1 MREFPRIKEPVED
14 ISIYDL
20 GLETSS
26 RAMRSVVLKRVMFG
40 DDRPNV
46 RIIRI
51 RNVVFEK
58 CIFNHQEIQLINF
71 SGCKFVSCEFNG
83 TRFQSNEFH
92 KCTFSNS
99 LFYKPIFEDT
109 YLDPKSFRFDLYW
122 LRYFANINVGLF
134 QALYRNSKDMH
145 QDKFAMEADKKFLLY
160 KKYNYLFGKKK
171 KYGSF
176 LFSQGYNV
184 LLGSGYGI
192 INATIFTALGI
203 LLFAWLIDGHL
214 VDQKGFLEA
223 LYFAVVSFTTVGYGD
238 LKPEMQWAP
247 LALTMFFIMT
257 SVIWC
262 AIVTAIAVKRIV
274 K

>member
-1 MREFPRIKEPVED
+1 MREFPRIKEPVEN
-14 ISIYDL
+14 INIYDL
-20 GLETSS
+20 DSGKIPGPRQSL
-26 RAMRSVVLKRVMFG
+26 VLKRVEFG
-40 DDRPNV
+40 VNRPDV
-46 RIIRI
+46 RISRI
-51 RNVVFEK
+51 KNITFER
-58 CIFNHQEIQLINF
+58 CVFNHQEIEQMNF
-71 SGCKFVSCEFNG
+71 YGCKFVNCEFNG
-83 TRFQSNEFH
+83 SKFKSSEFH
-92 KCTFSNS
+92 KCTFINS
-99 LFYKPIFEDT
+99 LFYKPNFEDT
-109 YLDPKSFRFDLYW
+109 YIDPKSFKFDWYW
-122 LRYFANINVGLF
+122 RRHFANINVGLF

-145 QDKFAMEADKKFLLY
+145 QDIFAMEADKKFLLY
-160 KKYNYLFGKKK
+160 KRYEYLFGKKK

-176 LFSQGYNV
+176 VFSQGYNI

-192 INATIFTALGI
+192 INATLFTAFGI

-214 VDQKGFLEA
+214 VDQKGYLEA

-238 LKPEMQWAP
+238 IKPEMHWAP

>member
-1 MREFPRIKEPVED
+1 MREFPRIKEPVEN

-20 GLETSS
+20 DQGKIAGS
-26 RAMRSVVLKRVMFG
+26 MRSVTLKRILFG
-40 DDRPNV
+40 LDRPDV
-46 RIIRI
+46 RISRI
-51 RNVVFEK
+51 KNTTFVK
-58 CIFNHQEIQLINF
+58 CIFNHQEIQLMNF
-71 SGCKFVSCEFNG
+71 YGCKFVDCEFNG
-83 TRFQSNEFH
+83 TKFKSSEFH
-92 KCTFSNS
+92 KCTFTNS
-99 LFYKPIFEDT
+99 LFYKPLFEDT
-109 YLDPKSFRFDLYW
+109 YIDPKSFKFDWYW
-122 LRYFANINVGLF
+122 RRHFANINVGLF

-145 QDKFAMEADKKFLLY
+145 QDIFAMEADKKFLLY
-160 KKYNYLFGKKK
+160 KRYEYLFGKKK

-176 LFSQGYNV
+176 LFSQSYNV

-192 INATIFTALGI
+192 LNATFFTGVGI

-214 VDQKGFLEA
+214 VHQKGFLEA

>member
-20 GLETSS
+20 GLETRS
-26 RAMRSVVLKRVMFG
+26 RTMRSVVLKRVMFG

-51 RNVVFEK
+51 NDAIFEK

-71 SGCKFVSCEFNG
+71 SNCKFISCEFNG
-83 TRFQSNEFH
+83 TRFKSNEFH
-92 KCTFSNS
+92 KCTFINT
-99 LFYKPIFEDT
+99 LLYKPTFEDT
-109 YLDPKSFRFDLYW
+109 YLDPKSFQFNLYW

-192 INATIFTALGI
+192 VNATVFTALGI